1 KYGKSYDDIRKEQL
15 DEGDEK
21 EKEDRK
27 ENRDIEHERRRQHNE
42 DHDYK
47 GQESDQDSDSDVTG
61 HEQSPNIDK
70 PYDPNNPD
78 NRH

>member
-1 KYGKSYDDIRKEQL
+1 MKATRK
-15 DEGDEK
+15 
-21 EKEDRK
+21 KEDRK

-61 HEQSPNIDK
+61 HEQSPNIEK